1 MELLNIASN
10 PWLPSLILLFSLL
23 IWLKLSKR
31 KRLNLPPSPPKAA
44 THRQHPSS
52 RQSPP
57 QLSPRPLEELRPSLA
72 PTVGYWKQVKKI
84 SVLELFS
91 HKRVH
96 SFQFVREEEVEVLVN
111 EIRHKSE
118 EEDGCSKFGQ
128 LSKRLLSLTTAF
140 CVGDLFPY
148 LGWLDVL
155 TGYIPSMKALSAEFD
170 AFLDQVIQEHRGLGV
185 GRKHYSDRYF
195 TVALPSKTIINDF
208 SSAYRIHVDNG
219 PSRP

>member
-72 PTVGYWKQVKKI
+72 PTVGLNSGCI
-84 SVLELFS
+84 LS
-91 HKRVH
+91 
-96 SFQFVREEEVEVLVN
+96 
-111 EIRHKSE
+111 HKSE

-170 AFLDQVIQEHRGLGV
+170 AFLDQVIQEHRGLGGNRQV
-185 GRKHYSDRYF
+185 SNKKDFVS
-195 TVALPSKTIINDF
+195 IIMQLQKNRMYDMDQGF
-208 SSAYRIHVDNG
+208 K
-219 PSRP
+219 